1 MVSLI
6 PTDSIL
12 LVSAAIALFG
22 FSDAQDADGWKPI
35 ILKQNIPIDFSE
47 SKLQL
52 RIVGFR
58 DPSHEYDKLIYINFN
73 AGSDMSTTGLAIYG
87 FQAAS
92 WNVMKCGAAS
102 GPAEGAK
109 GPILEEQFSKEQD
122 AEEILTIWREDT
134 LKLNF
139 MINDNVVLDNYA
151 LLDEIVE
158 GSCDGYHQSFSDE
171 YSKKVTSVMLDG
183 FASSPGIIGDSM
195 TEYRIVP
202 RKGDENGGGEE
213 EGGDKG
219 KDNENSFNRNGGSTP
234 GELLN
239 ILMSLSTSIF
249 IALTLF

>member
-1 MVSLI
+1 MVVQ
-6 PTDSIL
+6 TVL
-12 LVSAAIALFG
+12 LVSAIALFG
-22 FSDAQDADGWKPI
+22 FLDAQDVDGWKPI
-35 ILKQNIPIDFSE
+35 NLETEDIPIDFSE
-47 SKLQL
+47 SKLQF

-58 DPSHEYDKLIYINFN
+58 DPSHEYNKQIWVYFN
-73 AGSDMSTTGLAIYG
+73 TGSTSAATGLAIYS
-87 FQAAS
+87 FYKSPTAS
-92 WNVMKCGAAS
+92 WEVMNCGGMS
-102 GPAEGAK
+102 GTPEGAR
-109 GPILEEQFSKEQD
+109 GQILEEQVSKERD
-122 AEEILTIWREDT
+122 AEEIFTIWREDT
-134 LKLNF
+134 SKLNF

-158 GSCDGYHQSFSDE
+158 GSCDGVYGSFSDE
-171 YSKKVTSVMLDG
+171 YSKKVTSVTFDG
-183 FASSPGIIGDSM
+183 YVSPPGNINDIM